1 MHDMINL
8 DQFDLAL
15 LAALQ
20 QDGRLTNQELAGR
33 VNLSASQCSRRRLR
47 LEAAGIIAGY
57 RATIDASA
65 VGLGIAAFVQ
75 VTLVAHS
82 NANAERFKALVRER
96 PEILEAYTLTGDA
109 DYLLRV
115 VTADLAALARFISD
129 VLLPHGT
136 VARVESR
143 IVLDRLKENG
153 ALPFGQVA

>member
-1 MHDMINL
+1 MITL
-8 DQFDLAL
+8 DDFDLVL

-20 QDGRLTNQELAGR
+20 QDGRLTNQELAER

-57 RATIDASA
+57 RATIDAPA
-65 VGLGIAAFVQ
+65 VGLDIAAFMQ

-82 NANAERFKALVRER
+82 KSNAERFKTLVRER
-96 PEILEAYTLTGDA
+96 PEILDAYTLTGDA

-115 VTADLAALARFISD
+115 VTTDLAALSRFVSD

-143 IVLDRLKENG
+143 IVLDRLKQDG
-153 ALPFGQVA
+153 PLPLGRVS